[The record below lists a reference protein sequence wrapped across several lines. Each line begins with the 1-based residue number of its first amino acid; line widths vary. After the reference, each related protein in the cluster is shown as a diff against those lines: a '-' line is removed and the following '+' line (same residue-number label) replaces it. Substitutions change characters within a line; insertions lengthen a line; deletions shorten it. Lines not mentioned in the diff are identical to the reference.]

1 MLSVDARRKLT
12 KNAVDINS
20 SPIVLHRTVRIP
32 DGVGGWLED
41 QVQVLSEQ
49 NFRIYLSSES
59 TQEIAHEGGSF
70 QLKTWEM
77 LCLWDADIEK
87 SDTFEFD
94 GNVFTVV
101 SVRPVRLKGEL
112 VSKQAVVAEAE
123 EVKIQE
129 SIVDPDDPEEP
140 DDGGWI

>member
-1 MLSVDARRKLT
+1 
-12 KNAVDINS
+12 
-20 SPIVLHRTVRIP
+20 
-32 DGVGGWLED
+32 
-41 QVQVLSEQ
+41 
-49 NFRIYLSSES
+49 
-59 TQEIAHEGGSF
+59 
-70 QLKTWEM
+70 M

-129 SIVDPDDPEEP
+129 FIVDPDDPEEP